1 MTLRTEPDGFK
12 RDSVQRMLASAY
24 RCQMCHKQC
33 LVPCRF
39 TAAEFKMMV
48 RAKCAEDLE
57 AGESDHQPGA
67 TDGRSDG
74 GESV

>member
-1 MTLRTEPDGFK
+1 MTARTEPDGFK
-12 RDSVQRMLASAY
+12 RDSVQRRLASTY

-48 RAKCAEDLE
+48 AQYAEELKARD
-57 AGESDHQPGA
+57 AAHQPGA

-74 GESV
+74 AESV